1 MDRNGRLSMDRLLE
15 LSASAIDPVLAD
27 GMIMPAKEAQED
39 IRSDITDDLSKLYA
53 GIEVPARPNG
63 AQFALQAIQQY
74 AQQPDITERL
84 QSDEG
89 FKARLEKY
97 AQQYNFQMQQSQNAE
112 IGKIGT
118 APSSMGSMNTQTM
131 NQQ

>member
-1 MDRNGRLSMDRLLE
+1 
-15 LSASAIDPVLAD
+15 
-27 GMIMPAKEAQED
+27 MIMPAKEAQED

>member
-1 MDRNGRLSMDRLLE
+1 LLE

-27 GMIMPAKEAQED
+27 GMLMPAKEAQED
-39 IRSDITDDLSKLYA
+39 IRMEITDDLSKLYA

-74 AQQPDITERL
+74 VQQPDIMQRL

-89 FKARLEKY
+89 FKARMEKY
-97 AQQYNFQMQQSQNAE
+97 AQQYNFQLQQAQNAE

-118 APSSMGSMNTQTM
+118 TPSAMGGMNTQTM
-131 NQQ
+131 TDQ